1 MRAARAARRVSSFFS
16 LSRKSF
22 MFERM
27 SFRDLPSSLSTI
39 LSRIS
44 TISGESKV
52 IFDLLSDNSTSKFSI
67 FNSLKAL
74 GIGIAIF
81 RPTELITA

>member
-16 LSRKSF
+16 LSKKSF

-27 SFRDLPSSLSTI
+27 SFKDLPSSLSTI
-39 LSRIS
+39 LLRIS
-44 TISGESKV
+44 IISGESKV

-67 FNSLKAL
+67 FNS
-74 GIGIAIF
+74 
-81 RPTELITA
+81 